1 MKLEEIFERA
11 QHISVCIANQ
21 KEKKKLSL
29 VKFPPVQS
37 SK

>member
-21 KEKKKLSL
+21 KEKKKA
-29 VKFPPVQS
+29 KFSQIPPS
-37 SK
+37 SVI